1 LLTSLQRRIEVAAPA
16 LTGVRQVFLFG
27 SALRDPD
34 PHDVDLLVVYDP
46 LELPPAEA
54 TGLRR
59 VFVRACAEAAV
70 HPVDVVLLTGDEAR
84 DTEFAAKENAELIFE
99 AG

>member
-1 LLTSLQRRIEVAAPA
+1 M
-16 LTGVRQVFLFG
+16 RQVFLFG

-34 PHDVDLLVVYDP
+34 PNDVDLLVVYDP
-46 LELPPAEA
+46 GELPPAEA
-54 TGLRR
+54 AGLRG
-59 VFVRACAEAAV
+59 VLVHACAEAGI

-84 DTEFAAKENAELIFE
+84 DTEFPARESAELIFE